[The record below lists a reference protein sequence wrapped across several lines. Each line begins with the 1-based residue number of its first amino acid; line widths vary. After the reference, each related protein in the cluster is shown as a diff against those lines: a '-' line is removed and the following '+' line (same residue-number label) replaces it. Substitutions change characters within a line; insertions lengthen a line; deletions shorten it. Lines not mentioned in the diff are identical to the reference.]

1 MSSNHQGTPAMLA
14 LNEAGVPFEVATY
27 EHDPDVA
34 NFGQEAADALGMSPE
49 TVFKTLV
56 VQTDLDQDHGL
67 VVAVLPVAH
76 QLSLK
81 RAAVAVGAKKARM
94 ADPADVERVTG
105 YVVGG
110 VSPLGQ
116 KRALRTVIDES
127 AEALDRMAVSGGRRG
142 VDLLLDPAALAR
154 VAHATFHPLT

>member
-81 RAAVAVGAKKARM
+81 RAAVAVGAKARM

-142 VDLLLDPAALAR
+142 VDLLLDPADLAR

>member
-81 RAAVAVGAKKARM
+81 RAAVAVGAKKRM

-142 VDLLLDPAALAR
+142 VDLLLDPADLAR